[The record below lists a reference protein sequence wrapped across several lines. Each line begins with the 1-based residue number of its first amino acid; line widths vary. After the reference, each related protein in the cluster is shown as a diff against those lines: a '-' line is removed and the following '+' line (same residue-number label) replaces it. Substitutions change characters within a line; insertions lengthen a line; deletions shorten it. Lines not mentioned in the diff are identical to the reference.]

1 MDGGS
6 SQAYRKDLSNM
17 KSKIITVA
25 DLVKFLKMLPPDT
38 KIRVKEEITRH
49 YDTYTEFVEVVQYD
63 GDYNPIHIHTAQ
75 ISATFYLKI
84 PKYLPSK
91 KQHQEHSNDGCCRRS

>member
-1 MDGGS
+1 VDS
-6 SQAYRKDLSNM
+6 RPSQRYQKDLNNM

-63 GDYNPIHIHTAQ
+63 GDYKRMDGIEYNEV
-75 ISATFYLKI
+75 
-84 PKYLPSK
+84 K
-91 KQHQEHSNDGCCRRS
+91 KTVDFGI